1 MPQQVLVLGDEDL
14 IESLQSAG
22 MPGGAVDFTWVR
34 SLNDLLSSL
43 DESWDALLIVWDGVP
58 DPKEESFRA
67 LAAQTDLPIVVLA
80 DQPDVDLVA
89 DILDWGGDEC
99 LPRELSPREI
109 VTHLRAQIRRVTDYS
124 QPLAEATRLEV
135 GLLRVDLAKHTVA
148 LDDEIIELT
157 PREFDLLTY
166 LARNA
171 GRAVPREEIIEQV
184 WAGEVSARS
193 RSLDVHIG
201 RLRAKLED
209 DPQHPARLTTIPGI
223 GYRLEEP

>member
-22 MPGGAVDFTWVR
+22 MPGGAVNFTRVR
-34 SLNDLLSSL
+34 ALDDLLSSL
-43 DESWDALLIVWDGVP
+43 DGSWDALLIVWDRMP
-58 DPKEESFRA
+58 DTKEESFRA

-80 DQPDVDLVA
+80 DQPDIDLVV

-99 LPRELSPREI
+99 LPGELSPREI
-109 VTHLRAQIRRVTDYS
+109 VTHLRAQIRRVTDYN
-124 QPLAEATRLEV
+124 QPLVAATGVEV

-148 LDDEIIELT
+148 LDDEIVELT
-157 PREFDLLTY
+157 PREFDLLVY

-184 WAGEVSARS
+184 WAGEISARS

-201 RLRAKLED
+201 RLRAKLQTG
-209 DPQHPARLTTIPGI
+209 PQQPVLISTVTGV
-223 GYRLEEP
+223 GYRLEEQ

>member
-22 MPGGAVDFTWVR
+22 MPGGAVGFTRVR
-34 SLNDLLSSL
+34 SLDDLLAAL

-67 LAAQTDLPIVVLA
+67 LAAQTDVPIVVLA
-80 DQPDVDLVA
+80 DQPDVDLVV

-135 GLLRVDLAKHTVA
+135 GHLRVDLAKHTVA
-148 LDDEIIELT
+148 LDDEIVELT
-157 PREFDLLTY
+157 PREFDLLVY

-184 WAGEVSARS
+184 WAGEISARS

-209 DPQHPARLTTIPGI
+209 DPQHPTRLTTVTGV
-223 GYRLEEP
+223 GYRLEEQ

>member
-22 MPGGAVDFTWVR
+22 MPGGAVDLTRVR
-34 SLNDLLSSL
+34 ALDDLLASL

-67 LAAQTDLPIVVLA
+67 LAAQTDVPIVVLA
-80 DQPDVDLVA
+80 DQPDVDLVV

-124 QPLAEATRLEV
+124 QPLAEATRLEGLPV
-135 GLLRVDLAKHTVA
+135 WLPKTRVARACHWRGTATTVRSTTRAAAPALQATRRFQLLLRS
-148 LDDEIIELT
+148 
-157 PREFDLLTY
+157 
-166 LARNA
+166 
-171 GRAVPREEIIEQV
+171 AVI
-184 WAGEVSARS
+184 
-193 RSLDVHIG
+193 SLSWTSYM
-201 RLRAKLED
+201 R
-209 DPQHPARLTTIPGI
+209 
-223 GYRLEEP
+223 